1 MTTLKANNLG
11 ATAMQHTTESR
22 ELTLYAVNDSTCY
35 AQACAI
41 IESLQKK
48 IKAGKY
54 DESKA
59 QKAWYNLAIF
69 AAKRYAA
76 EFDSVANWY
85 KLFAVAD
92 RKLAALDF
100 ADYYSEQIF
109 QD

>member
-1 MTTLKANNLG
+1 
-11 ATAMQHTTESR
+11 MQHTTESR
-22 ELTLYAVNDSTCY
+22 ELALFAVNDSACY

-41 IESLQKK
+41 IESLKKK

-59 QKAWYNLAIF
+59 KNAWYNMAIF
-69 AAKRYAA
+69 AAKRYAV
-76 EFDSVANWY
+76 EFDNAANWH

-100 ADYYSEQIF
+100 ADYYAEQIF
-109 QD
+109 QG